1 MNLPPPKSI
10 LPIFALIVL
19 SAALVIP
26 SAADK
31 IKHLNYTFG
40 LPFHLTDINNFSV
53 ATHTTINPDAIQITP
68 DSASNYPYS
77 NLIGRAMFNQ
87 PFLMWKDNGSTV
99 ASFNTT
105 FILNFYRLNNSN
117 GQLYTAGEGMTFV
130 LSPDLAVTPASS
142 GEFLGLTNGS
152 SDGKPENKF
161 LAVEFDTFKN
171 GDYDPDSNH
180 VGLDIN
186 SIKSK
191 KTVSLSKFNITL
203 TPQANVT
210 LFHKV
215 WINYDGGTKKELTV
229 YIAELNEQNATVIMP
244 ATPVMNVT
252 GVDLGKIVNPTSYF
266 GFSGSNGDQIAE
278 LHCVNGWN
286 LTVEY
291 LGNPNP
297 KPSRNTTMFLG
308 IGISL
313 GVILLLVSIFTG
325 WTCWKRKNRNR
336 SDPGLLGAL
345 QSLPGQPREFEYR
358 ELRKA
363 TDNFDD
369 KYKLGQGGY
378 GTVYKALLPNV
389 SVEVAVKKFSRDEI
403 KSRDDFLAELT
414 IINRLRHR
422 NLVKLL
428 GWCHQNGM
436 LLLVY
441 EYMPNGSLD
450 KHIFCEDSETP
461 LSWDLRY
468 KALKGV
474 ASALHY
480 LHYEYDDKV
489 IHRDL
494 KASNVML
501 DDHFNARLGD
511 FGLARAVDHE
521 KTSYA
526 EMEGDGVH
534 GTMGYIAPE
543 CFHTGKAT
551 RESDVYGFGAV
562 ILEVACGL
570 RPWTKRDG
578 YHCLVDWVWSKHR
591 EGSILGAIDERLG
604 KEYVAEEAERVLLL
618 GLACSHPIASERPKT
633 QAMVQILSGS
643 IPAPSVPPFKPAF
656 VWPSMGPMGDT
667 MSEFSPDTSHTT
679 PIASSQYDL
688 SGWTPPSISPHSPYT
703 ASDQHIP

>member
-1 MNLPPPKSI
+1 MNSPPPKSI
-10 LPIFALIVL
+10 LPIFALVVL
-19 SAALVIP
+19 SATLAIP
-26 SAADK
+26 TAADK
-31 IKHLNYTFG
+31 IKYYTFG
-40 LPFHLTDINNFSV
+40 LPFNYTYYDNFIV
-53 ATHTTINPDAIQITP
+53 NPPAMISNEALQITP
-68 DSASNYPYS
+68 DSANNYPLTNQS
-77 NLIGRAMFNQ
+77 GRAMFKK
-87 PFLMWKDNGSTV
+87 PFLVWKNNGSTV
-99 ASFNTT
+99 ISFNTT
-105 FILNFYRLNNSN
+105 FLLNFYRVKNST
-117 GQLYTAGEGMTFV
+117 GQFFTAGEGIAFV
-130 LSPDLAVTPASS
+130 ISPDLAVPLASS
-142 GEFLGLTNGS
+142 GKFLGLTNVT
-152 SDGKPENKF
+152 SDGKAENKF

-171 GDYDPDSNH
+171 GDFDPDSNH
-180 VGLDIN
+180 VGLNIN
-186 SIKSK
+186 TIQSRN
-191 KTVSLSKFNITL
+191 TVSLLKFNITL
-203 TPQANVT
+203 APPGKVV
-210 LFHKV
+210 HKV
-215 WINYDGGTKKELTV
+215 WINYDGGVKKELTV
-229 YIAELNEQNATVIMP
+229 YIAELADQHAPAIMP

-252 GVDLGKIVNPTSYF
+252 GVDLGKIVNPKSYF
-266 GFSGSNGDQIAE
+266 GFSGSTGDQIAE
-278 LHCVNGWN
+278 LQCVLGWN
-286 LTVEY
+286 LTVDY
-291 LGNPNP
+291 IGNPNP
-297 KPSRNTTMFLG
+297 SSNLGVFLG

-313 GVILLLVSIFTG
+313 GVVLLLVSIFTW
-325 WTCWKRKNRNR
+325 WTWRRKNRNR
-336 SDPGLLGAL
+336 SDPSLLGAL

-461 LSWDLRY
+461 LSWELRY

-578 YHCLVDWVWSKHR
+578 YHSLVDWVWSKHR

-618 GLACSHPIASERPKT
+618 GLACSHPIANERPKT

-667 MSEFSPDTSHTT
+667 MSDFSPDTT